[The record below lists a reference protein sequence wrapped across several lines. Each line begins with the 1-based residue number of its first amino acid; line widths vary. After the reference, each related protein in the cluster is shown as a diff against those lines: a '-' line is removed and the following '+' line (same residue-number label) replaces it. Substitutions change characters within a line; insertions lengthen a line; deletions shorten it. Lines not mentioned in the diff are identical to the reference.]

1 MPPPG
6 YQFVDIRGI
15 PPVDGSPGIRKEF
28 TAFATDKPKESIQ
41 VSLFIR
47 ALIRWYKRPYTDRFS
62 YFQIAGIHGWPY
74 GVSWDYSKGPQHD
87 YGDDHF
93 IYCNHNLLTFPTW
106 HRPYMAL
113 FEQTLWQI
121 MNEVIENE
129 LKFNSDAEKQTWIK
143 EKDSFRLPYWDWAR
157 PSYEGEI
164 PELFKDAEIKVRE
177 PLNADGTLP
186 TPLPVDNPLYR
197 YQLYKDGKL
206 TRMGDLP
213 SPYTVEDSDDH
224 PWSKCSGTSRYGV
237 HHPEPTEQESEGKS
251 DAEQIAKAINA
262 HKYYGS
268 ADPDHHIEKLAVSD
282 LVYRLLL
289 GDKNPTWAEF
299 SSTVMHNPK
308 TDPHW
313 KEWISL
319 EYIHNNLHNFVGG
332 DTYKSGIG
340 HMMDVP
346 VAAFDPIFFMH
357 HCNID
362 HYFAMW
368 QTLYDN
374 VWFTDKDTPSPLDD
388 LPPFRHKFDGER
400 GVDYFNSDD
409 IRDWTTLG
417 YQYDV
422 LQRRT
427 GEDDAAYKQRIRS
440 HITDSYPHT
449 GDVILKDRHGVFS
462 SHGEVGGSVLF
473 ADQGVDD
480 YVINVIY
487 DRYGHNRGSPYT
499 IHFFLGD
506 APQQETIRSLGTAQA
521 APSILGAG
529 HVATTVSELPRHVGS
544 VYTFS
549 SSMVPGTR
557 NTAGSEAVSVCPN
570 CAQQHNDGVL
580 SRASVSLTIPLY
592 HDAANNNIT
601 EIDSPFDGDAVRG
614 YLADRLSWIAVNTQG
629 TIIRWSGLGNTRV
642 FVLKGKGKHHPL
654 YSMVSGESSMD
665 DQGGVISKYSHYE
678 ALSEVTR
685 GKEVGATPD
694 EYDRLMPGSA

>member
-15 PPVDGSPGIRKEF
+15 PP
-28 TAFATDKPKESIQ
+28 

-47 ALIRWYKRPYTDRFS
+47 ALIRWYKRPYTDRLS

-74 GVSWDYSKGPQHD
+74 G
-87 YGDDHF
+87 GDNHF
-93 IYCNHNLLTFPTW
+93 IYCNRNLLTFPTW

-113 FEQTLWQI
+113 FEQTLWQT
-121 MNEVIENE
+121 MSEVIENE
-129 LKFNSDAEKQTWIK
+129 LKFNSDDEKQTWIK

-157 PSYEGEI
+157 PSYKGEI
-164 PELFKDAEIKVRE
+164 PDLFKPAKVEVRE

-186 TPLPVDNPLYR
+186 LPLPVDNPLYR

-213 SPYTVEDSDDH
+213 PPYTVDDSDDH
-224 PWSKCSGTSRYGV
+224 PWSKCSGTSRYG
-237 HHPEPTEQESEGKS
+237 QCRN
-251 DAEQIAKAINA
+251 QIAKAINA
-262 HKYYGS
+262 HQYYGS
-268 ADPDHHIEKLAVSD
+268 ADPDHHIQKLAVSD

-299 SSTVMHNPK
+299 SFTVMHNPK
-308 TDPHW
+308 TDPNW
-313 KEWISL
+313 KD
-319 EYIHNNLHNFVGG
+319 FVGG
-332 DTYKSGIG
+332 DTYNSGIG

-362 HYFAMW
+362 HHLAMW

-374 VWFTDKDTPSPLDD
+374 VWFTDNDTPFPCDD
-388 LPPFRHKFDGER
+388 LPPFRHNFDGER
-400 GVDYFNSDD
+400 GVDYFNSNDNK
-409 IRDWTTLG
+409 DWTTLG
-417 YQYDV
+417 YQYDL

-427 GEDDAAYKQRIRS
+427 GEDDAAYKQRIRN

-462 SHGEVGGSVLF
+462 SHGEAGGSALF

-480 YVINVIY
+480 YVINIIY

-499 IHFFLGD
+499 IHFFLGY
-506 APQQETIRSLGTAQA
+506 APQQETIQSLGIAQA

-529 HVATTVSELPRHVGS
+529 HGATTVSELPRHVGS

-549 SSMVPGTR
+549 SSMVPGSS
-557 NTAGSEAVSVCPN
+557 NTAGSEAASVCPN

-580 SRASVSLTIPLY
+580 SRASVALTIPLY
-592 HDAANNNIT
+592 HDAANSNIT
-601 EIDSPFDGDAVRG
+601 ETDNPFDGDAVRG

-629 TIIRWSGLGNTRV
+629 TIIPWSELGNTRV

-654 YSMVSGESSMD
+654 YSMVNGESSVD
-665 DQGGVISKYSHYE
+665 DQAGVISKYSHYE
-678 ALSEVTR
+678 PLSEVTR
-685 GKEVGATPD
+685 GKEVGDTPD
-694 EYDRLMPGSA
+694 EYDRLIPGSA